1 MEINCAHCL
10 LRPLIPSDAAS
21 LAQHANDRD
30 VWLNL
35 RDRFPHPYTLT
46 DAESYIG
53 VVAGRAEQF
62 SFGIVIDGNAVGSIS
77 LIPGADIARR
87 TAELGYW
94 LGRPYWG
101 RGVMTNA
108 VGAVTNYAFDVLK
121 LTRVF
126 AVPFGHNTASCRVLE
141 RTGYAKEAL
150 MRRSA
155 VKAGEVLDQVLYART
170 DDMPGFVAVAVA
182 HRD

>member
-1 MEINCAHCL
+1 MEIVCAHCL

-21 LAQHANDRD
+21 LARHANDRD

-35 RDRFPHPYTLT
+35 RDRFPHPYTLM

-62 SFGIVIDGNAVGSIS
+62 SFGIVIDGHAVGSIS

-170 DDMPGFVAVAVA
+170 DDMPGCVAVAVA